1 PADVAR
7 ANDRAAAAV
16 ASLAGLG
23 ELHVAARVGSKG
35 ADHRAGAQSLDH
47 VAGDQQRGLAARDGR
62 GGDDDI
68 GLCDVLAD
76 ELPLLAQELFGLLTR
91 VTSLAYL
98 GFERELDERCAERL
112 DLFLD
117 RGTDVIRRDDRA
129 KAPRGGDRLDAG
141 TARAHAQH
149 AGRRDRP

>member
-1 PADVAR
+1 M
-7 ANDRAAAAV
+7 
-16 ASLAGLG
+16 
-23 ELHVAARVGSKG
+23 
-35 ADHRAGAQSLDH
+35 
-47 VAGDQQRGLAARDGR
+47 
-62 GGDDDI
+62 
-68 GLCDVLAD
+68 LAD

-129 KAPRGGDRLDAG
+129 KAPRGGDRLEAG
-141 TARAHAQH
+141 NARAHDQH
-149 AGRRDRP
+149 AGRRDRAGGRHHHRKELADSVGGHQDRLVAGR